1 MADTE
6 PHVSVVVATHNR
18 GAMLKEHLAAVLR
31 QQGVDFEVI
40 CVDDGSSDETP
51 EVLAH
56 HAEQYPGVFR
66 YTCTENRGPGPA
78 RNTGAAMARGRFIV
92 IADDDTFPTPDWLQ
106 RLIAA
111 RERHHADV
119 IAYALQPESLEL
131 PPERYLHY
139 RNLLVTGSVLRRDY
153 IGPAFFLMPR
163 DLYLAAGG
171 FTEVLLAAAE
181 DFEFCH
187 RLRRRGASIVFD
199 PSVSVPHRFSTD
211 WAGVERRVH
220 ATAIDG
226 AQAYRMLG
234 RSVPGLA
241 MRAVAKMLAA
251 PLWALRAY
259 PLDLYWA
266 ALRMEGLFFRYRI
279 WACLF
284 YSERHRRPPS

>member
-6 PHVSVVVATHNR
+6 PQVSVVVATCNR
-18 GAMLKEHLAAVLR
+18 GAMLKEHLAAVLC

-40 CVDDGSSDETP
+40 CVDDGSSDDTP
-51 EVLAH
+51 EVLAR

-66 YTCTENRGPGPA
+66 YVRTENRGPGPA
-78 RNTGAAMARGRFIV
+78 RNTGVAMARGKCIV
-92 IADDDTFPTPDWLQ
+92 IADDDTFPAPDWLP

-111 RERHHADV
+111 RDRHQAAV

-171 FTEVLLAAAE
+171 FTEVRLTAAE

-187 RLRRRGASIVFD
+187 RLLRRGASIVFE

-211 WAGVERRVH
+211 WAGVERRVR

-226 AQAYRMLG
+226 ARAYRMLG
-234 RSVPGLA
+234 RSVPRLA
-241 MRAVAKMLAA
+241 FRAVAKMLAA
-251 PLWALRAY
+251 PVWVLRAY
-259 PLDLYWA
+259 PLDLYWS
-266 ALRMEGLFFRYRI
+266 ALRMEWLFFRYRI
-279 WACLF
+279 WACLRGG
-284 YSERHRRPPS
+284 E